1 MLSMPV
7 GFGLLC
13 LQYVAEILKLAR
25 GADEGAADVIEE
37 RHA

>member
-13 LQYVAEILKLAR
+13 LQYIAEILKLAS
-25 GADEGAADVIEE
+25 GAGAAQAVEE
-37 RHA
+37 HA